1 MSHDSRE
8 SESGSSQFVGG
19 LVIGTVLGMAGY
31 YFFGTEAGKKNR
43 AVLQKKWQ
51 HFAEAAAAAE
61 KKNPQ
66 LSTLLKSG
74 LQRVAAELGAAD
86 WDPDTKLS
94 QTKPKLTPLRMLKPE
109 RKLKTPRAKFKGS

>member
-1 MSHDSRE
+1 MSHDASE
-8 SESGSSQFVGG
+8 SETGNSQFVGG

-31 YFFGTEAGKKNR
+31 YFFGTEAGKKHR
-43 AVLQKKWQ
+43 AVLQKKWN
-51 HFAEAAAAAE
+51 HFAQAAVAAE
-61 KKNPQ
+61 KKTP
-66 LSTLLKSG
+66 TLTNILRSG

-94 QTKPKLTPLRMLKPE
+94 TTKPKSTPLSVLKPE